1 MKSLTLSVPNDFW
14 KEEERCDYKVS
25 KEMKQIWAVELD
37 LLHMFDT
44 VCKKHQLRYFASD
57 GTLLGA
63 IRHHGFIPWDDDID
77 IAMLREDYDKLCKIG
92 PAEFKH
98 PYFFQTEYTDPGSF
112 RFHAQLRNSETTAI
126 LANELHGKFSFNQGV
141 FLDIFVFDNVPDSE
155 ALFVTQKKRA
165 EVMKSRASFFV
176 FWGKRFV
183 LQGRNFKYKLELL
196 IHCVFGRIS
205 QRLADYYCRSYEREI
220 SRFKNLPTEYVARL
234 YRTFRQPKYLKRDCF
249 IEIMWVDFEFLKI
262 PVPKNYTEVLDKQY
276 RNWQTPLQVS
286 TSHGEVYFDV
296 NKSYNQYL
304 KS

>member
-98 PYFFQTEYTDPGSF
+98 PYFFQSLGIATCL
-112 RFHAQLRNSETTAI
+112 QAI
-126 LANELHGKFSFNQGV
+126 LFQAFFLTNIVLAHPCTRTRHNSGV
-141 FLDIFVFDNVPDSE
+141 SSSLFL
-155 ALFVTQKKRA
+155 
-165 EVMKSRASFFV
+165 
-176 FWGKRFV
+176 
-183 LQGRNFKYKLELL
+183 
-196 IHCVFGRIS
+196 IS
-205 QRLADYYCRSYEREI
+205 QVI
-220 SRFKNLPTEYVARL
+220 
-234 YRTFRQPKYLKRDCF
+234 
-249 IEIMWVDFEFLKI
+249 FLVH
-262 PVPKNYTEVLDKQY
+262 P
-276 RNWQTPLQVS
+276 
-286 TSHGEVYFDV
+286 H
-296 NKSYNQYL
+296 
-304 KS
+304 